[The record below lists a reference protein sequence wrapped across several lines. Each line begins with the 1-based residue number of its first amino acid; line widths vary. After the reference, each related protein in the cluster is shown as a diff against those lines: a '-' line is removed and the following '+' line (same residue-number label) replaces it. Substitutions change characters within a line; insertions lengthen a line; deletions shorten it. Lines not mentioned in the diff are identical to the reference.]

1 MLTTKGLEEHAYLRL
16 NETARQVGMPLVG
29 HAPYRVGLDG
39 LLRAGQSLAHMNE
52 LANIYFLPPLSLRGE
67 GSMKVAKWSLLVLL
81 VLALVGNAARL
92 AVLASVS
99 LLLWILVLPP
109 ERLFGR
115 AWLLV
120 LLSALSILFLLEVV
134 RSIPAL
140 LRAVAGRPAHPLAIS
155 LHVIALVAALGFAAA
170 LIRWVPFAW
179 RGSDWGINRVAGNLR
194 EVGVW
199 MQSTLVL
206 YETGMGTRDGFRY
219 EQRIADPAFR
229 SLPTA
234 LQEQWKGIRQ
244 MVPPWMVKVW
254 GRPSSS
260 QEFPSTRNSGFWR
273 KAGSRPMKP
282 SGPRPSCPRNL
293 CGREPNS
300 APSLPESGRTSSWS
314 KGIRSRIWAP

>member
-1 MLTTKGLEEHAYLRL
+1 
-16 NETARQVGMPLVG
+16 MPLVG

-52 LANIYFLPPLSLRGE
+52 LANLYFLPPLSLRGK

-92 AVLASVS
+92 AIFLFRRFLKPVSDEIVKALNSFTRLAVLASVS
-99 LLLWILVLPP
+99 LLLWILVVPP
-109 ERLFGR
+109 GRLFGR
-115 AWLLV
+115 AWLLL

-229 SLPTA
+229 SLPAA

-244 MVPPWMVKVW
+244 IVPPWMVKVW
-254 GRPSSS
+254 G
-260 QEFPSTRNSGFWR
+260 GH
-273 KAGSRPMKP
+273 
-282 SGPRPSCPRNL
+282 
-293 CGREPNS
+293 
-300 APSLPESGRTSSWS
+300 PE
-314 KGIRSRIWAP
+314 